1 MIPLKLTVRNFM
13 CYRDDVPPLDLDGLH
28 VACLCGDNGHGK
40 SALLDAMTWALWG
53 EARARTQEEL
63 VHQGRS
69 DMAVE
74 LDFKAR
80 EQTYRVSRKYAR
92 TARGSQSTL
101 LELQVLTDDGG
112 RPITGNTVRDTEARI
127 RDLLHMDYDTFVN
140 TAFLLQGR
148 ADEFTRSTPAR
159 RKECLAEVL
168 DLAYYRRLEERARER
183 SRDASGRLREIEG
196 AIEHMRAQ
204 IEGRRAS
211 EERLAEIEAALTRLR
226 PDVQTQR
233 SWVDSLRDGVEG
245 QRGRKG
251 ELESLERRVESSR
264 VELDELGRQI
274 GDHRSR
280 IERHEAVQQREAE
293 IVEQATRIEEV
304 RAETARL
311 DEVASRAH
319 ALAQERT
326 RLQGAIAVKRERLS
340 GELSQIERTI
350 STDLEP
356 KAKRLPLMEETLRG
370 IRVGQESL
378 GEPETALAR
387 LREEAQELAARTQY
401 LKRREDELRAEMG
414 ETRKK
419 FDMLRRDESVCPLC
433 KQPLGEE
440 GQEHLALEYRTQGER
455 AKRDYGQNRAEA
467 TRVEQERSQK
477 LAAVAT
483 AESDLDRRRRDLQ
496 TRVAAC
502 ERDVEDSKN
511 AVQTLAGQV
520 GRRDR
525 LRARIADDDFALDER
540 RSLEA
545 IEGEAAAVDY
555 DEERHARLREEMAAL
570 EPYVELARR
579 LAEATDVLPRERDSL
594 VRVLGIRDRRRAAL
608 AEDEQR
614 RDELAAD
621 LKSLPALEAQ
631 LSEAQAR
638 LSVLERQLQE
648 ALVDRGVVEGELKR
662 LEALERELGARER
675 ERRELQQ
682 AKGIFDELAV
692 AFGRNGIQ
700 ALIIETAIPD
710 LQNDANELLG
720 RLTDGRMTLKL
731 QLREGRRERLTGM
744 PSEELDIRIGDEVGT
759 RAYEMFSGGEAF
771 RINFALR
778 IALSRLLAQRS
789 GAPLPILFIDE
800 GFGSQ
805 DAAGQERL
813 REAIQSIQSDFQKI
827 IVVTHLEGIKES
839 FPTRIEVTKTA
850 MGSTFQVV

>member
-13 CYRDDVPPLDLDGLH
+13 CYRDDVPPLDLDGVH

-63 VHQGRS
+63 IHQGRS

-80 EQTYRVSRKYAR
+80 EQTYRVSRKYSR
-92 TARGSQSTL
+92 TPRGSQSTL

-127 RDLLHMDYDTFVN
+127 RDLLNMDYDTFVN

-159 RKECLAEVL
+159 RKDCLAEVL

-183 SRDASGRLREIEG
+183 SRNASGRLREIAG

-204 IEGRRAS
+204 IEGRLAS
-211 EERLAEIEAALTRLR
+211 EERLTEIEATLTRVRPEVEKRRSAVEALR
-226 PDVQTQR
+226 SEIEEQRRRWSDVQALEQR
-233 SWVDSLRDGVEG
+233 MESG
-245 QRGRKG
+245 RG
-251 ELESLERRVESSR
+251 EV
-264 VELDELGRQI
+264 DELGRQI
-274 GDHRSR
+274 GDHQAR
-280 IERHEAVQQREAE
+280 IERHEAVQQRQAE
-293 IVEQATRIEEV
+293 IVERYARIEEV

-311 DEVASRAH
+311 DEAASRAH

-326 RLQGAIAVKRERLS
+326 RLQGAIAVRRERLS
-340 GELSQIERTI
+340 VELSQIEHTI
-350 STDLEP
+350 SANLEP
-356 KAKRLPLMEETLRG
+356 KAQGLSRLEETLRTV
-370 IRVGQESL
+370 RTEQEALS
-378 GEPETALAR
+378 GPEAALAA
-387 LREEAQELAARTQY
+387 LREEAQALGGRAQY
-401 LKRREDELRAEMG
+401 LDQRSTELVAEME

-419 FDMLRRDESVCPLC
+419 FDMLDRGEPVCPLC
-433 KQPLGEE
+433 KQPLGDE
-440 GQEHLALEYRTQGER
+440 GQEHLALEYRTQGQQARVEYQQHKDE
-455 AKRDYGQNRAEA
+455 AKRL
-467 TRVEQERSQK
+467 EREHSHK
-477 LAAVAT
+477 LAAVS
-483 AESDLDRRRRDLQ
+483 AEESGLERRRREIQ
-496 TRVAAC
+496 TRIAAS
-502 ERDVEDSKN
+502 ERDLKDSKN
-511 AVQTLAGQV
+511 AVEALAETGSL
-520 GRRDR
+520 RDR
-525 LRARIADDDFALDER
+525 LRARIDDGDFANDELR
-540 RSLEA
+540 HLEA
-545 IEGEAAAVDY
+545 VEREAAAVDY
-555 DEERHARLREEMAAL
+555 DGERHGRLREETAAL
-570 EPYVELARR
+570 DPYVDLARR
-579 LAEATDVLPRERDSL
+579 LAEAAEALPRERESL
-594 VRVLGIRDRRRAAL
+594 DRVLGMRDRRRS
-608 AEDEQR
+608 
-614 RDELAAD
+614 ELADNKRRRND
-621 LKSLPALEAQ
+621 LSIALKPLPALETR
-631 LSEAQAR
+631 LSEAQAD
-638 LSVLERQLQE
+638 LSALERELQE
-648 ALVDRGVVEGELKR
+648 ALVNRGVVEGELKR
-662 LEALERELGARER
+662 LNALERELRARER
-675 ERRELQQ
+675 ERHELQQ
-682 AKGIFDELAV
+682 SKGIFDELAV

-731 QLREGRRERLTGM
+731 QLREGRKERLTGT

-800 GFGSQ
+800 GFGTQ
-805 DAAGQERL
+805 DTAGQERL

-827 IVVTHLEGIKES
+827 IVITHLEGIKES

-850 MGSTFQVV
+850 GGSTFQVV

>member
-13 CYRDDVPPLDLDGLH
+13 CYRDDVPPLDLDGVH

-63 VHQGRS
+63 IHQGRS

-80 EQTYRVSRKYAR
+80 EQTYRVSRKYSR

-127 RDLLHMDYDTFVN
+127 RDLLNMDYDTFVN

-183 SRDASGRLREIEG
+183 SRNASGRLREIEG
-196 AIEHMRAQ
+196 AIAHMRAQ
-204 IEGRRAS
+204 VDGRPAS
-211 EERLAEIEAALTRLR
+211 EERLTEIEATLARLLPEVEQR
-226 PDVQTQR
+226 RSAVELLRSEIEEQRRRWSDVQALEQR
-233 SWVDSLRDGVEG
+233 MES
-245 QRGRKG
+245 GRS
-251 ELESLERRVESSR
+251 EV
-264 VELDELGRQI
+264 DELGRQI
-274 GDHRSR
+274 GDHQTR
-280 IERHEAVQQREAE
+280 IERHEAVQQRQAE
-293 IVEQATRIEEV
+293 IVERYARIEEV

-311 DEVASRAH
+311 DEAASRAH

-326 RLQGAIAVKRERLS
+326 RLQGAIAVRRERLS
-340 GELSQIERTI
+340 VELSQIEQAI
-350 STDLEP
+350 SADLEP
-356 KAKRLPLMEETLRG
+356 KAQALSRLEETLRAV
-370 IRVGQESL
+370 RTEQEALS
-378 GEPETALAR
+378 GPEAALAA
-387 LREEAQELAARTQY
+387 LREEAQALGGRAQYVDQRSTELV
-401 LKRREDELRAEMG
+401 AEME

-419 FDMLRRDESVCPLC
+419 FDMLDRGEPVCPLC
-433 KQPLGEE
+433 KQPLGDE
-440 GQEHLALEYRTQGER
+440 GQEHLALEYRTQGQQARVEYQQHKDE
-455 AKRDYGQNRAEA
+455 AKRL
-467 TRVEQERSQK
+467 EREHSHK
-477 LAAVAT
+477 LAAVS
-483 AESDLDRRRRDLQ
+483 AEESGLERRRREIQ
-496 TRVAAC
+496 TRIAAS
-502 ERDVEDSKN
+502 ERDLKDSKN
-511 AVQTLAGQV
+511 AVEALAETGS
-520 GRRDR
+520 RRDR
-525 LRARIADDDFALDER
+525 LRARIDDGDFANDER
-540 RSLEA
+540 RHLEA
-545 IEGEAAAVDY
+545 VEREAAAVDY
-555 DEERHARLREEMAAL
+555 DGERHGRLREEMAAL
-570 EPYVELARR
+570 DPYVDLARR
-579 LAEATDVLPRERDSL
+579 LAEAAEALPRERESL
-594 VRVLGIRDRRRAAL
+594 DRVLGMRDRRRS
-608 AEDEQR
+608 
-614 RDELAAD
+614 ELADNERRRND
-621 LKSLPALEAQ
+621 LSIALKPLPALETR
-631 LSEAQAR
+631 LSEAQAG
-638 LSVLERQLQE
+638 LSALERELQK
-648 ALVDRGVVEGELKR
+648 ALVNRGVVEGELKR
-662 LEALERELGARER
+662 LNALERELRARER
-675 ERRELQQ
+675 ERHELQQ
-682 AKGIFDELAV
+682 SKGIFDELAV

-731 QLREGRRERLTGM
+731 QLREGRKERLTGT

-800 GFGSQ
+800 GFGTQ
-805 DAAGQERL
+805 DMAGQERL

-827 IVVTHLEGIKES
+827 IVITHLEGIKES

-850 MGSTFQVV
+850 GGSTFQVV

>member
-13 CYRDDVPPLDLDGLH
+13 CYRDDVPPLDLDGVH

-80 EQTYRVSRKYAR
+80 EQTYRVSRKYSR

-127 RDLLHMDYDTFVN
+127 RDLLNMDYDTFVN

-183 SRDASGRLREIEG
+183 SRNASGRLGEIAG
-196 AIEHMRAQ
+196 AVEHMRAQ
-204 IEGRRAS
+204 IEGRLAS
-211 EERLAEIEAALTRLR
+211 EERLTEIEATLARVRPEVEKRRSVVETLR
-226 PDVQTQR
+226 SEIEEQRRRWSDVQALEQR
-233 SWVDSLRDGVEG
+233 M
-245 QRGRKG
+245 
-251 ELESLERRVESSR
+251 ESSR
-264 VELDELGRQI
+264 GEVDELGRQI
-274 GDHRSR
+274 GDHQTR
-280 IERHEAVQQREAE
+280 IERHEAVQQRQVE
-293 IVEQATRIEEV
+293 IVERYARIEEL

-311 DEVASRAH
+311 DEAASRAH
-319 ALAQERT
+319 ALAQDRT
-326 RLQGAIAVKRERLS
+326 RLQGAIAVRRERLS
-340 GELSQIERTI
+340 VELSQIEHTI
-350 STDLEP
+350 SADLEP
-356 KAKRLPLMEETLRG
+356 KAQGLSRLEETLKAVRTE
-370 IRVGQESL
+370 QEALS
-378 GEPETALAR
+378 GPEAALAA
-387 LREEAQELAARTQY
+387 LREEAQALGARAQY
-401 LKRREDELRAEMG
+401 LDQRSTELVAEME

-419 FDMLRRDESVCPLC
+419 FDMLDRGEPVCPLC
-433 KQPLGEE
+433 KQPLGDE
-440 GQEHLALEYRTQGER
+440 GQEHLALEYRT
-455 AKRDYGQNRAEA
+455 KGQQA
-467 TRVEQERSQK
+467 RVEYQQHKDDAIRLEREHSHK
-477 LAAVAT
+477 LAAVSAG
-483 AESDLDRRRRDLQ
+483 ESGLERRRRDIQ
-496 TRVAAC
+496 TRIAAS
-502 ERDVEDSKN
+502 ERDLEDSKN
-511 AVQTLAGQV
+511 AVKALAEMGS
-520 GRRDR
+520 RRDR
-525 LRARIADDDFALDER
+525 LRARIDDGDFANDER
-540 RSLEA
+540 RRLEA
-545 IEGEAAAVDY
+545 VEREAAAVDY
-555 DEERHARLREEMAAL
+555 DGERHGRLREEMAAL
-570 EPYVELARR
+570 DPYVDLARR
-579 LAEATDVLPRERDSL
+579 LAEAAEALPRERESL
-594 VRVLGIRDRRRAAL
+594 ARVLGMRDRRRS
-608 AEDEQR
+608 
-614 RDELAAD
+614 ELADDERRRND
-621 LKSLPALEAQ
+621 LSVALKPLPALEAG
-631 LSEAQAR
+631 LSEAQAG
-638 LSVLERQLQE
+638 LYALEREQQE
-648 ALVDRGVVEGELKR
+648 ALVNRGAVDGELKR
-662 LEALERELGARER
+662 LNALERELRARER
-675 ERRELQQ
+675 ERHELQQ
-682 AKGIFDELAV
+682 SKGIFDELAV

-700 ALIIETAIPD
+700 ALIIETAIPE

-731 QLREGRRERLTGM
+731 QLREGRKERLTGT

-800 GFGSQ
+800 GFGTQ
-805 DAAGQERL
+805 DTAGQERL

-827 IVVTHLEGIKES
+827 IVITHIEGIKES

-850 MGSTFQVV
+850 EGSTFQVV

>member
-13 CYRDDVPPLDLDGLH
+13 CYRDDVPTLDLDGLH

-40 SALLDAMTWALWG
+40 SALLDAITWALWG
-53 EARARTQEEL
+53 KARARTQEEL

-80 EQTYRVSRKYAR
+80 EQTYRVSRKYSR

-101 LELQVLTDDGG
+101 LELQVLTDDGS
-112 RPITGNTVRDTEARI
+112 RPITGNTVRDTESRI

-148 ADEFTRSTPAR
+148 ADEFTRSTPAQ

-183 SRDASGRLREIEG
+183 SRNVSGRLREIEG
-196 AIEHMRAQ
+196 AIAHMRAQ
-204 IEGRRAS
+204 VDGRPAS

-226 PDVQTQR
+226 PEVEQRRSAVESLRSEIEQQRRRWSDVQALDQR
-233 SWVDSLRDGVEG
+233 MG
-245 QRGRKG
+245 
-251 ELESLERRVESSR
+251 SSR
-264 VELDELGRQI
+264 GEVEELGRQI
-274 GDHRSR
+274 RDHEAR
-280 IERHEAVQQREAE
+280 IERHEAVRQRQAE
-293 IVEQATRIEEV
+293 IVERSARIEEV
-304 RAETARL
+304 RTETARL
-311 DEVASRAH
+311 DEAASRAH
-319 ALAQERT
+319 ALAQEKT
-326 RLQGAIAVKRERLS
+326 RLEGAIAVSRERL
-340 GELSQIERTI
+340 GVELSQLEKTI
-350 STDLEP
+350 SADLEP
-356 KAKRLPLMEETLRG
+356 KAAGRPRIEEMLRA
-370 IRVGQESL
+370 VGAEQESL
-378 GEPETALAR
+378 TEPEATLAR
-387 LREEAQELAARTQY
+387 LREETQDLAGRVQY
-401 LKRREDELRAEMG
+401 LDRRSTELREEME

-419 FDMLRRDESVCPLC
+419 FDMLGQGEAVCPLC
-433 KQPLGEE
+433 KQPLGDE
-440 GQEHLALEYRTQGER
+440 GQEHLALEYRTQGQQAKLEYAKGEEESKRIER
-455 AKRDYGQNRAEA
+455 
-467 TRVEQERSQK
+467 ERSNK
-477 LAAVAT
+477 LT
-483 AESDLDRRRRDLQ
+483 ALSIGESDLERKRRDMQ
-496 TRVAAC
+496 TRIAAS
-502 ERDVEDSKN
+502 ERDLEDSKN
-511 AVQTLAGQV
+511 AVETLTEMGS
-520 GRRDR
+520 RRDR
-525 LRARIADDDFALDER
+525 LRVLIDAGDFAHDER

-545 IEGEAAAVDY
+545 VEREAAAVDY
-555 DEERHARLREEMAAL
+555 DGERHQRLREEMAAL
-570 EPYVELARR
+570 DEYVVLARR
-579 LAEATDVLPRERDSL
+579 LAEAADELPRERESL
-594 VRVLGIRDRRRAAL
+594 DRVLGMRDRRRTDL
-608 AEDEQR
+608 ADDER
-614 RDELAAD
+614 RRNDLASD

-631 LSEAQAR
+631 LSEAQAG
-638 LSVLERQLQE
+638 LSALDRKLQE

-662 LEALERELGARER
+662 LNSLEREVKARER
-675 ERRELQQ
+675 ERHGLQQ
-682 AKGIFDELAV
+682 SKGVFDELAV

-700 ALIIETAIPD
+700 ALIIETAIPE

-731 QLREGRRERLTGM
+731 QLREGRKERLTGM

-805 DAAGQERL
+805 DTAGQERL

-827 IVVTHLEGIKES
+827 IVITHLEGIKES

-850 MGSTFQVV
+850 RGSTFQVV

>member
-13 CYRDDVPPLDLDGLH
+13 CYRDDVPSLDLDGVH

-80 EQTYRVSRKYAR
+80 EQTYRVSRKYSR

-101 LELQVLTDDGG
+101 LELQVLTGDGG

-264 VELDELGRQI
+264 VELDELGGQI

-280 IERHEAVQQREAE
+280 IERHEAVQQREVE
-293 IVEQATRIEEV
+293 IVERSTRIADV

-311 DEVASRAH
+311 DEAASRAH

-340 GELSQIERTI
+340 VLLSQMERTI

-370 IRVGQESL
+370 IRVEQESL

-419 FDMLRRDESVCPLC
+419 FDMLSRDESVCPLC

-455 AKRDYGQNRAEA
+455 AKREYQQHQDEA
-467 TRVEQERSQK
+467 KLREQERSKK

-502 ERDVEDSKN
+502 ERDLQDSRN
-511 AVQTLAGQV
+511 AEEALAELAT
-520 GRRDR
+520 RRDR
-525 LRARIADDDFALDER
+525 LSAQIDDGDFAVDER

-545 IEGEAAAVDY
+545 IEREAAGVDY
-555 DEERHARLREEMAAL
+555 DGERHQRLRAEMGTL

-579 LAEATDVLPRERDSL
+579 LAEATDALPRDRDSL
-594 VRVLGIRDRRRAAL
+594 ARVLGLRDRRRAAL
-608 AEDEQR
+608 AEDQQR
-614 RDELAAD
+614 RDALAAD